1 MDSTVTMS
9 TGARA
14 GRREW
19 IGLAVLALPAMLLA
33 MDMTVLYLAVPHLSA
48 DLEPSSSQLLWIL
61 DVYGFLVAGFLITM
75 GNLGDRIGR
84 RRLLLIGGA
93 AFGVASIVAAYSTS
107 AEMLIVTRAAL
118 GIAGATL
125 MPSTL
130 ALIRNMFH
138 DEAQRT
144 TAIAAWMTS
153 FMVGSIIGPV
163 VGGAMLE
170 NFWWGSVFLLAVPVM
185 LLLLVAGPILLPEY
199 RDPNPGRLDLAS
211 VALSLAAVIAT
222 IYGIKELAKEG
233 IEPLP
238 VLAIVAG
245 LALGAVFA
253 RRQTTLASPLLDLGL
268 FTNRKFSASLGTLTL
283 ALFAMS
289 GTFFFLAQYLQLVL
303 GMEPFEA
310 GLWTLPQA
318 GAMIVVATLTSQL
331 VRRLGPAWVMTGGLL
346 IAVVGL
352 GMLSRLDGS
361 SDLWLLVA
369 GQIVMSLGFGPT
381 MILGIDMIVGS
392 APPERAGAASAIS
405 ETSQEF
411 GFAIGVAI
419 LGSIGSAVYRNT
431 LRDDMP
437 AGVPDEVRHVSLDTL
452 GGALEAA
459 GTLSPAL
466 GGELVRA
473 ARDAFTTGLQLNT
486 TVAAVLTLAAA
497 LVPVLFLRG
506 VRPASELAAEAVKT
520 SQEPLA
526 SAVPAPTS
534 GVSE

>member
-1 MDSTVTMS
+1 MDAIA
-9 TGARA
+9 GNGPAPKA

-84 RRLLLIGGA
+84 RRLLMIGGA
-93 AFGVASIVAAYSTS
+93 AFGIASIAAAYSTS
-107 AEMLIVTRAAL
+107 AEMLIVTRAFL

-185 LLLLVAGPILLPEY
+185 ALLLVAGPILLPEY
-199 RDPNPGRLDLAS
+199 RDPNPGKLDLAS
-211 VALSLAAVIAT
+211 VGLSLAAVIST

-245 LALGAVFA
+245 LAIGAVFA
-253 RRQTTLASPLLDLGL
+253 RRQTTLAAPLLDLEL
-268 FTNRKFSASLGTLTL
+268 FANRRFSASLGTLSLT
-283 ALFAMS
+283 LFAMS

-318 GAMIVVATLTSQL
+318 GAMIVVATLTPQL
-331 VRRLGPAWVMTGGLL
+331 VKRLGPAWVMTGGLL
-346 IAVVGL
+346 VAVIGL

-419 LGSIGSAVYRNT
+419 LGSIGSAVYRNA

-437 AGVPDEVRHVSLDTL
+437 AGVPDDVRHVSLDTL

-466 GGELVRA
+466 GGELVTV
-473 ARDAFTTGLQLNT
+473 ARDAFTTGLQINT

-506 VRPASELAAEAVKT
+506 VRPASEAMADEAAAEVAT
-520 SQEPLA
+520 PTPA
-526 SAVPAPTS
+526 TPAPQMD
-534 GVSE
+534 